1 MKLLIT
7 IPVYISNELH
17 AEFTEITLKS
27 IKTVHDYEIYLIKNY
42 CKPEFESQ
50 LKQFQLDQLCGIII
64 NPKGNSV
71 PASWNLGIQIGI
83 DKHADFILIPNND
96 LIFHSKCI
104 DNLIKFAYQHPEFIL
119 WTASEHED
127 MRTINFIK
135 LNDSFDEHPHF
146 SCFMISPKTI
156 ELLKAKEERTKEP
169 NPGFFDENFKVAYFE
184 DGDYH
189 QRILRAGYKAG
200 KTASALFYHFGSRT
214 IHVDDEL
221 YTSNKRSYEDN
232 RAYFKQKWGFD
243 PHNSVINND
252 DPIRFKYKGPFQ
264 P

>member
-1 MKLLIT
+1 MKIIVA

-17 AEFTEITLKS
+17 AEFTETTIKS
-27 IKTVHDYEIYLIKNY
+27 IQTIHKSEIILINNF
-42 CKPEFESQ
+42 CKPEFIPRMRVLAKLIYSRENNVAAAWNT
-50 LKQFQLDQLCGIII
+50 GIRYGFE
-64 NPKGNSV
+64 K
-71 PASWNLGIQIGI
+71 
-83 DKHADFILIPNND
+83 KADYILIPNND
-96 LIFHSKCI
+96 LIFHPKCI
-104 DNLIKFAYQHPEFIL
+104 DNLIKFAKLHSEYIL
-119 WTASEHED
+119 WTASEYTD
-127 MRTINFIK
+127 MRT
-135 LNDSFDEHPHF
+135 LNLAKFENSFDEHPHF

-169 NPGFFDENFKVAYFE
+169 NPGFFDENFIVAYFE